1 MKTSPPSGRG
11 GDIGS
16 SLKKSVDALT
26 NSDASH
32 ASQPVLPSL
41 HSFDKQPTIFQYR
54 AQLTF
59 GLSAGAE
66 VLVNALFSQFLETTI
81 RPLPDFS
88 LLPYEDDKGQQVT
101 SVNQIPD
108 NNPSFS
114 RMYYHNHR
122 VLQQGNLTGMISF
135 QCSKPWSELM
145 KPTSPYFQWL
155 SQVKVYLNQ
164 TKFKASTLVPCGFL
178 HGAHLGYLHRN
189 EANKELFSCL
199 NKNQKDKVHFQLPA
213 RTLSVPIGNGK
224 QEKFSF
230 QAVVIETEAQ
240 QASVLRERFYSLGD
254 PL

>member
-88 LLPYEDDKGQQVT
+88 LLPYEDDK
-101 SVNQIPD
+101 SHHP
-108 NNPSFS
+108 NPFIWSNVQK
-114 RMYYHNHR
+114 YDH
-122 VLQQGNLTGMISF
+122 GMHLF
-135 QCSKPWSELM
+135 G
-145 KPTSPYFQWL
+145 
-155 SQVKVYLNQ
+155 V
-164 TKFKASTLVPCGFL
+164 ASGVV
-178 HGAHLGYLHRN
+178 
-189 EANKELFSCL
+189 SC
-199 NKNQKDKVHFQLPA
+199 H
-213 RTLSVPIGNGK
+213 
-224 QEKFSF
+224 
-230 QAVVIETEAQ
+230 
-240 QASVLRERFYSLGD
+240 
-254 PL
+254 